1 MTSRLPIFSYFFK
14 SNFALPVII
23 ISIIVTVF
31 VISTPSI
38 YMPVYLEQ
46 ICKVSEKLEDVPAF
60 VRDSPPVKKFE
71 EKYSEYVIDEHIIEL
86 TTMPPKLSYQ
96 FVVSEGGGKIK
107 LVRINEA
114 CVNEDFYIY
123 LVCQNGPEIDYEIH
137 GEAEILRQL
146 DNYDCI
152 DS

>member
-1 MTSRLPIFSYFFK
+1 M
-14 SNFALPVII
+14 LPVII

-60 VRDSPPVKKFE
+60 VRESPPVKKFE
-71 EKYSEYVIDEHIIEL
+71 EEYSEYIIDEHIIEL
-86 TTMPPKLSYQ
+86 TTLPPKLSYQ
-96 FVVSEGGGKIK
+96 FVVSEGGGKTA

-123 LVCQNGPEIDYEIH
+123 LICRNGPEIVYEIH
-137 GEAEILRQL
+137 GETEILRQL

-152 DS
+152 GG

>member
-1 MTSRLPIFSYFFK
+1 MSSKPSIFSYFFK
-14 SNFALPVII
+14 SNFVLPVII
-23 ISIIVTVF
+23 ISTIVTVF

-71 EKYSEYVIDEHIIEL
+71 EKYSEYVIGEHIVVL
-86 TTMPPKLSYQ
+86 ASMPPKLSYQ
-96 FVVSEGGGKIK
+96 FVVSEGGEKIA

-123 LVCQNGPEIDYEIH
+123 LICKNGSEIAYEVH
-137 GEAEILRQL
+137 GEAEVLRQL
-146 DNYDCI
+146 DNYDCVG
-152 DS
+152 D

>member
-1 MTSRLPIFSYFFK
+1 M
-14 SNFALPVII
+14 
-23 ISIIVTVF
+23 VF
-31 VISTPSI
+31 VIATPSI

-46 ICKVSEKLEDVPAF
+46 ICKVNEKLEDVPAF

-71 EKYSEYVIDEHIIEL
+71 EKYSEYVINEHIIEL
-86 TTMPPKLSYQ
+86 LSMPPKLSYQ
-96 FVVSEGGGKIK
+96 FVVSEGGEKIA

-123 LVCQNGPEIDYEIH
+123 LICRNGSEIAYEVH
-137 GEAEILRQL
+137 GEAEVLRQL

-152 DS
+152 GD